1 MGVRGRSGG
10 RIQHRMADRL
20 LVDEERMRNAL
31 RGQEL
36 QKALVICERIA
47 ASLRSRIAESPT
59 AKNGA
64 RARANGQEPPGRVRL
79 SKIAHRL
86 GIDPRTLRKHIEQED
101 FVEHPVARVWLVH
114 EARFDRYYA
123 ARGRKF

>member
-1 MGVRGRSGG
+1 
-10 RIQHRMADRL
+10 MADRL
-20 LVDEERMRNAL
+20 LVDEERMRTAL
-31 RGQEL
+31 RGLEFR
-36 QKALVICERIA
+36 KALAICERIA
-47 ASLRSRIAESPT
+47 TGLRSRIDESAAPKKPPQAT
-59 AKNGA
+59 
-64 RARANGQEPPGRVRL
+64 ANGQEPTGRVRL